1 VALITLLAAA
11 LRIYRLDTDLWIDE
25 IGSFQYATSVSVGE
39 LFRTFSSPNQHLMN
53 SLLERLSVAALG
65 EHDWTVRLPAA
76 LFGIATVPAM
86 YWLARPIMR
95 GWQSVAVACL
105 TAVSYHHIWFSQ
117 NARGY
122 SGYLLF
128 SVLST
133 GALYRLAL
141 TGRRRWVAGYAICAV
156 LALSSLIIAA
166 FVILAHAILIPF
178 FMLYRHREAQPV
190 ARTIRRLAVAF
201 GITAVL
207 SLAIYGPT
215 AIELLRVVGTAY
227 VREGTGFH
235 PISLEFLRETLRGL
249 GAGFGS
255 LALVGAVPFLV
266 LVAIGTVSLLR
277 RGWLIV
283 LTFVLA
289 LGMMAA
295 VVVMAGW
302 LTSPRFFILV
312 VPLAFLVAVESIDL
326 VARLLS
332 RLLSESRRA
341 RLHAVL
347 AGAAVVACAVALA
360 FGLPRYYRIPKQSFR
375 AAIAGFTARARPG
388 DALVAVY
395 QADRGFDYYTRRLG
409 LAGDGRFYS
418 TRTVSGFDSLGT
430 ALSGRRVYLATTF
443 ERAFKVESPDLWKRV
458 VDGWNPIESFPATV
472 GYGEITLWEP
482 RSGNNGNG
490 ERGTGNRT
498 SSWGHGSQFPVPVLL
513 CTFDDGGCP
522 LPDADAHGAQRV
534 APTIP
539 RKLVSRRQQQ
549 PSAGHPERVA

>member
-1 VALITLLAAA
+1 MALITLLAAA

-25 IGSFQYATSVSVGE
+25 IGSFQYATSVTVGE
-39 LFRTFSSPNQHLMN
+39 LFRTFSSPNQHLLN

-65 EHDWTVRLPAA
+65 EHDWTVRLPAV

-95 GWQSVAVACL
+95 GWQSLAVAFL

-133 GALYRLAL
+133 AALYRLAVS
-141 TGRRRWVAGYAICAV
+141 GERRWVGAYATSAV

-166 FVILAHAILIPF
+166 FVIIAHVILVPF
-178 FMLYRHREAQPV
+178 FVLYRHRDAQPV
-190 ARTIRRLAVAF
+190 ALTIRRLFFAF
-201 GITAVL
+201 GITALV

-227 VREGTGFH
+227 VREGTGFR
-235 PISLEFLRETLRGL
+235 PISLEFVRETLRGL

-266 LVAIGTVSLLR
+266 LVAVGTLSLLR

-295 VVVMAGW
+295 VVVIAGW
-302 LTSPRFFILV
+302 LTSPRVFILV
-312 VPLAFLVAVESIDL
+312 VPLAFLVVVESLDL
-326 VARLLS
+326 VARLVS
-332 RLLSESRRA
+332 RLVPEPRRVGTQG
-341 RLHAVL
+341 AV
-347 AGAAVVACAVALA
+347 AGAAVIVCAAALA
-360 FGLPRYYRIPKQSFR
+360 FGLPRYYRVPKQSFR
-375 AAIAGFTARARPG
+375 ATIAAFTATAKPG

-409 LAGDGRFYS
+409 LAGEGRFYS
-418 TRTVSGFDSLGT
+418 SRTVSGFDSLGT
-430 ALSGRRVYLATTF
+430 VLSGKRVYLATTF
-443 ERAFKVESPDLWKRV
+443 ERAFKLESPDLWKRV
-458 VDGWNPIESFPATV
+458 VDGWKPIETFPATI
-472 GYGEITLWEP
+472 GNGEITLW
-482 RSGNNGNG
+482 
-490 ERGTGNRT
+490 
-498 SSWGHGSQFPVPVLL
+498 
-513 CTFDDGGCP
+513 
-522 LPDADAHGAQRV
+522 
-534 APTIP
+534 AP
-539 RKLVSRRQQQ
+539 
-549 PSAGHPERVA
+549 E

>member
-1 VALITLLAAA
+1 VALALVTLLAAA

-25 IGSFQYATSVSVGE
+25 IGSFQYATSVTVGE

-65 EHDWTVRLPAA
+65 EHDWTVRFPAA
-76 LFGIATVPAM
+76 LLGIATVPAM

-105 TAVSYHHIWFSQ
+105 TAVSYLHIWFSQ
-117 NARGY
+117 DARGY

-141 TGRRRWVAGYAICAV
+141 TGRRRWVAAYAVCAV

-166 FVILAHAILIPF
+166 FVIIAHAILIPF
-178 FMLYRHREAQPV
+178 FMLYRHRDAEPV
-190 ARTIRRLAVAF
+190 ALTIRRLAAAF
-201 GITAVL
+201 GITAIV
-207 SLAIYGPT
+207 SIAIFGPT
-215 AIELLRVVGTAY
+215 AVELLRVVATAY
-227 VREGTGFH
+227 VRAGTGFR

-249 GAGFGS
+249 DAGFGS

-266 LVAIGTVSLLR
+266 LVAIGALSLLR

-289 LGMMAA
+289 LGMLAG

-312 VPLAFLVAVESIDL
+312 VPLAFLVAVESID
-326 VARLLS
+326 VGARLLS
-332 RLLSESRRA
+332 RLVSASRRE
-341 RLHAVL
+341 RVHAVL
-347 AGAAVVACAVALA
+347 AGAAVVVCAVALA

-375 AAIAGFTARARPG
+375 AAIAAFTARAKPR

-418 TRTVSGFDSLGT
+418 TRTLSGFDSLGT
-430 ALSGRRVYLATTF
+430 ALSGRRVYVATTF
-443 ERAFKVESPDLWKRV
+443 ERAFKVESPDLWNRV
-458 VDGWNPIESFPATV
+458 ASGWNPIESFPATI
-472 GYGEITLWEP
+472 GYGEITLWKP
-482 RSGNNGNG
+482 KGR
-490 ERGTGNRT
+490 
-498 SSWGHGSQFPVPVLL
+498 
-513 CTFDDGGCP
+513 D
-522 LPDADAHGAQRV
+522 
-534 APTIP
+534 
-539 RKLVSRRQQQ
+539 
-549 PSAGHPERVA
+549 

>member
-1 VALITLLAAA
+1 VLALVTLLGAA

-25 IGSFQYATSVSVGE
+25 IGSFQYAMSVTVGE

-65 EHDWTVRLPAA
+65 EHDWTIRLPAA
-76 LFGIATVPAM
+76 VFGIATVPAM

-95 GWQSVAVACL
+95 GWQSLAVAFL

-117 NARGY
+117 NGRGY

-128 SVLST
+128 SVLAT
-133 GALYRLAL
+133 GALYRLLEAP
-141 TGRRRWVAGYAICAV
+141 RRRWIVLYAVTAV

-166 FVILAHAILIPF
+166 FVIIAHVALAAVF
-178 FMLYRHREAQPV
+178 VFRRHRAAEPV
-190 ARTIRRLAVAF
+190 APVVRALGAAF
-201 GITAVL
+201 GITAL
-207 SLAIYGPT
+207 ASLVIYGPT

-227 VREGTGFH
+227 VREGTGFR

-255 LALVGAVPFLV
+255 LAVVGAVPFLA
-266 LVAIGTVSLLR
+266 LVAVGTLSLMR
-277 RGWLIV
+277 RGWFVV

-295 VVVMAGW
+295 VVVAAGW

-312 VPLAFLVAVESIDL
+312 VPLAFLVAVESLDL

-332 RLLSESRRA
+332 SLVDERRRA
-341 RLHAVL
+341 RVHGALSGMAVT
-347 AGAAVVACAVALA
+347 VCALALA
-360 FGLPRYYRIPKQSFR
+360 FGLPRYYAVPKQSFR
-375 AAIAGFTARARPG
+375 ATIAAFNARSKPG

-418 TRTVSGFDSLGT
+418 TRTVEGFDSLGT
-430 ALSGRRVYLATTF
+430 TLSGRRVYVATTF
-443 ERAFKVESPDLWKRV
+443 ERAFKPESPDLWKRV
-458 VDGWNPIESFPATV
+458 EAGWKPVESFPATI

-482 RSGNNGNG
+482 R
-490 ERGTGNRT
+490 
-498 SSWGHGSQFPVPVLL
+498 
-513 CTFDDGGCP
+513 
-522 LPDADAHGAQRV
+522 
-534 APTIP
+534 
-539 RKLVSRRQQQ
+539 
-549 PSAGHPERVA
+549 

>member
-1 VALITLLAAA
+1 VLALVTLLGAA

-25 IGSFQYATSVSVGE
+25 IGSFQYAMSVTVGE

-65 EHDWTVRLPAA
+65 EHDWTIRLPAA
-76 LFGIATVPAM
+76 VFGIATVPAM

-95 GWQSVAVACL
+95 GWQSLAVAFL

-117 NARGY
+117 NGRGY

-128 SVLST
+128 SVLAT
-133 GALYRLAL
+133 GALYRLLEAP
-141 TGRRRWVAGYAICAV
+141 RRRWIVLYAVTAV

-166 FVILAHAILIPF
+166 FVITAHVALAAVF
-178 FMLYRHREAQPV
+178 VFRRRRAAEPV
-190 ARTIRRLAVAF
+190 APVVRALGAAF
-201 GITAVL
+201 GITAL
-207 SLAIYGPT
+207 ASLVIYGPT

-227 VREGTGFH
+227 VREGTGFR

-255 LALVGAVPFLV
+255 LAVVGAVPFLA
-266 LVAIGTVSLLR
+266 LVAVGTLSLMR
-277 RGWLIV
+277 RGWFVV

-295 VVVMAGW
+295 VVVAAGW

-312 VPLAFLVAVESIDL
+312 VPLAFLVAVESLDL

-332 RLLSESRRA
+332 SLVDERRRA
-341 RLHAVL
+341 RVHGALSGMAVT
-347 AGAAVVACAVALA
+347 VCALALA
-360 FGLPRYYRIPKQSFR
+360 FGLPRYYAVPKQSFR
-375 AAIAGFTARARPG
+375 ATIAAFNARSKPG

-418 TRTVSGFDSLGT
+418 TRTVEGFDSLGT
-430 ALSGRRVYLATTF
+430 TLSGRRVYLATTF
-443 ERAFKVESPDLWKRV
+443 ERAFKLESPDLWKRV
-458 VDGWNPIESFPATV
+458 EAGWKPVESFPATI

-482 RSGNNGNG
+482 R
-490 ERGTGNRT
+490 
-498 SSWGHGSQFPVPVLL
+498 
-513 CTFDDGGCP
+513 
-522 LPDADAHGAQRV
+522 
-534 APTIP
+534 
-539 RKLVSRRQQQ
+539 
-549 PSAGHPERVA
+549 

>member
-1 VALITLLAAA
+1 VLALVTLLGAA

-25 IGSFQYATSVSVGE
+25 IGSFQYAMSVTVGE

-65 EHDWTVRLPAA
+65 EHDWTIRLPAA
-76 LFGIATVPAM
+76 VFGIATVPAM

-95 GWQSVAVACL
+95 GWQSLAVAFL

-117 NARGY
+117 NGRGY

-128 SVLST
+128 SVLAT
-133 GALYRLAL
+133 GALYRLLEAP
-141 TGRRRWVAGYAICAV
+141 RRRWIVLYAVTAV

-166 FVILAHAILIPF
+166 FVITAHVALAAVF
-178 FMLYRHREAQPV
+178 VFRRRRAAEPV
-190 ARTIRRLAVAF
+190 APVVRALGAAF
-201 GITAVL
+201 GITAL
-207 SLAIYGPT
+207 ASLVIYGPT

-227 VREGTGFH
+227 VREGTGFR

-255 LALVGAVPFLV
+255 LAVVGAVPFLA
-266 LVAIGTVSLLR
+266 LVAVGTLSLMR
-277 RGWLIV
+277 RGWFMV

-295 VVVMAGW
+295 VVVAAGW

-312 VPLAFLVAVESIDL
+312 VPLAFLVAVESLDL

-332 RLLSESRRA
+332 SLVDERRRA
-341 RLHAVL
+341 RVHGALSGTAVT
-347 AGAAVVACAVALA
+347 VCALALA
-360 FGLPRYYRIPKQSFR
+360 FGLPRYYAVPKQSFR
-375 AAIAGFTARARPG
+375 ATIAAFNARSKPG

-418 TRTVSGFDSLGT
+418 TRTVEGFDSLGT
-430 ALSGRRVYLATTF
+430 TLSGRRVYLATTF
-443 ERAFKVESPDLWKRV
+443 ERAFKLESPDLWKRV
-458 VDGWNPIESFPATV
+458 EAGWKPVESFPATI

-482 RSGNNGNG
+482 R
-490 ERGTGNRT
+490 
-498 SSWGHGSQFPVPVLL
+498 
-513 CTFDDGGCP
+513 
-522 LPDADAHGAQRV
+522 
-534 APTIP
+534 
-539 RKLVSRRQQQ
+539 
-549 PSAGHPERVA
+549 

>member
-1 VALITLLAAA
+1 MGLITLLAAA

-25 IGSFQYATSVSVGE
+25 IGSFQYATSVTVGE

-95 GWQSVAVACL
+95 GWQSVAVALL

-133 GALYRLAL
+133 GALYRLAVN
-141 TGRRRWVAGYAICAV
+141 GRRRWIAAYATCAV

-166 FVILAHAILIPF
+166 FVILAHVILIPF
-178 FMLYRHREAQPV
+178 FMLYRHREALPV
-190 ARTIRRLAVAF
+190 AQTIRRLVVAF
-201 GITAVL
+201 GITAVV

-227 VREGTGFH
+227 VREGTGFR
-235 PISLEFLRETLRGL
+235 PISLEFLQEALRGL

-255 LALVGAVPFLV
+255 LALVGAVPFLI
-266 LVAIGTVSLLR
+266 LVAIGTLSLLR

-302 LTSPRFFILV
+302 LTSARFFILV

-332 RLLSESRRA
+332 RLVSGSRRA
-341 RLHAVL
+341 RVHAVL
-347 AGAAVVACAVALA
+347 AGAAVVVCAVALA

-375 AAIAGFTARARPG
+375 AAIAAFTARAKPG

-409 LAGDGRFYS
+409 LANDGRFYS

-443 ERAFKVESPDLWKRV
+443 ERAFKVESPDLWRRV
-458 VDGWNPIESFPATV
+458 VDGWNPIESFPATI
-472 GYGEITLWEP
+472 GYGEITLWQP
-482 RSGNNGNG
+482 KKI
-490 ERGTGNRT
+490 GNR
-498 SSWGHGSQFPVPVLL
+498 
-513 CTFDDGGCP
+513 
-522 LPDADAHGAQRV
+522 
-534 APTIP
+534 
-539 RKLVSRRQQQ
+539 
-549 PSAGHPERVA
+549 E

>member
-11 LRIYRLDTDLWIDE
+11 LRFYRLDTDLWIDE
-25 IGSFQYATSVSVGE
+25 IGSFQYATSVTVAE
-39 LFRTFSSPNQHLMN
+39 LFRTFSSPNQHLLN
-53 SLLERLSVAALG
+53 SLLERLSVAALR

-95 GWQSVAVACL
+95 GWQSLAVAFL

-133 GALYRLAL
+133 AALYRLAL
-141 TGRRRWVAGYAICAV
+141 TGQRRWVAAYATSAV

-166 FVILAHAILIPF
+166 FVIIAHVILVPF
-178 FMLYRHREAQPV
+178 FILYRHRDAQPV
-190 ARTIRRLAVAF
+190 ALTIRRLFLAF
-201 GITAVL
+201 GITALL

-227 VREGTGFH
+227 VREGTGFR
-235 PISLEFLRETLRGL
+235 PISLEFVRETLRGL

-266 LVAIGTVSLLR
+266 LVAVGTLRLLR

-295 VVVMAGW
+295 VVVIAGW

-312 VPLAFLVAVESIDL
+312 VPLAFLVAVESLDL
-326 VARLLS
+326 VARLVS
-332 RLLSESRRA
+332 RLVAEPRRQRA
-341 RLHAVL
+341 HGVL
-347 AGAAVVACAVALA
+347 AGAAVVVCAVTLA

-375 AAIAGFTARARPG
+375 ATIAAFTARAKPG

-430 ALSGRRVYLATTF
+430 ALAGRRVYLATTF
-443 ERAFKVESPDLWKRV
+443 ERAFRVESPDLWKRV
-458 VDGWNPIESFPATV
+458 EDGWTPIERFPATI
-472 GYGEITLWEP
+472 GYGEITLWQP
-482 RSGNNGNG
+482 KGVA
-490 ERGTGNRT
+490 NR
-498 SSWGHGSQFPVPVLL
+498 
-513 CTFDDGGCP
+513 
-522 LPDADAHGAQRV
+522 
-534 APTIP
+534 
-539 RKLVSRRQQQ
+539 
-549 PSAGHPERVA
+549 E

>member
-1 VALITLLAAA
+1 MPRQARAREYLAVALITLLAAA
-11 LRIYRLDTDLWIDE
+11 LRIYRLDSDLWIDE
-25 IGSFQYATSVSVGE
+25 IGSFQYATSVSVAE

-53 SLLERLSVAALG
+53 SLLERLSVAVLG

-95 GWQSVAVACL
+95 GWQSLAVALL

-133 GALYRLAL
+133 GALYRLAV
-141 TGRRRWVAGYAICAV
+141 TGHRRWVAAYAVSAV

-166 FVILAHAILIPF
+166 FVIVAHVMLIPF

-190 ARTIRRLAVAF
+190 ALTIRRLGVAF
-201 GITAVL
+201 GITAIV

-215 AIELLRVVGTAY
+215 AVELLRVVGTAY
-227 VREGTGFH
+227 VREGTGFR
-235 PISLEFLRETLRGL
+235 PISVEFLREALRGL

-255 LALVGAVPFLV
+255 LALVGAAPFLV
-266 LVAIGTVSLLR
+266 LVAIGTLSLLR

-295 VVVMAGW
+295 LVVIAGW

-332 RLLSESRRA
+332 RLVAGARRE
-341 RLHAVL
+341 RVHAVL
-347 AGAAVVACAVALA
+347 AGAAVVVCAGALG

-375 AAIAGFTARARPG
+375 AAIGAFTARAKPG

-418 TRTVSGFDSLGT
+418 TRTVSGFDSLRT
-430 ALSGRRVYLATTF
+430 TLSGRRVYLATTF

-458 VDGWNPIESFPATV
+458 EDGWTPTENFPATI
-472 GYGEITLWEP
+472 GYGEITLW
-482 RSGNNGNG
+482 
-490 ERGTGNRT
+490 
-498 SSWGHGSQFPVPVLL
+498 
-513 CTFDDGGCP
+513 
-522 LPDADAHGAQRV
+522 
-534 APTIP
+534 
-539 RKLVSRRQQQ
+539 Q
-549 PSAGHPERVA
+549 PKGRD